1 MSTIRVLSENMINLV
16 SAGEVVS
23 RPSSVVKELIENSID
38 AKASIIEIEIKNG
51 GKKLIRVSD
60 NGCGIP
66 KNDVKTAFLKHA
78 TSKIYNETDLEKIMS
93 LGFRGEALSSIC
105 AVSKVEILTSYLGEQ
120 TGTRYRIDGGKETY
134 FSDYAFSKGTS
145 ICIYDLF
152 YNTPAR
158 IKFLKKDSSEGN
170 YVSSVVDHL
179 CLSHPEISFKFIKD
193 GKLIFCTPG
202 DGKLSSVIS
211 KIFSLDFFKTLIEV
225 DYVLKNISIKG
236 FISDPLLS
244 HSSSKI
250 QNFFVNKR
258 WIKNKIIASAIE
270 SALKD
275 EYQNS
280 KVSSIIYID
289 IPVEAIDVN
298 VHPEKT
304 EIRFENEKI
313 IFECIYNAIKNA
325 ILAKRNKLMNELSNA
340 KIVSVNENNQVFSKK
355 SSDEIINKKSLFCDN
370 LGIKKSSIHDQT
382 IHIFENLKK
391 KNTLNDNIVI
401 PKKINFIDDKVNLL
415 KSQNIEKKKELFDNL
430 TIQSVQEKKLKIIG
444 EIFNCFF
451 IIEYGEEILLVDKH
465 AAHERIIF
473 EKLSNL
479 NCEKNSQML
488 MSTITVDLSKDE
500 YDAIIDNL
508 NLINELGYYLE
519 DFGYGKILVRGIP
532 IYMELSDIKDSI
544 IKISNFLTR
553 NKSQLKI
560 NELRE
565 FYAQIACK
573 SSIKAG
579 KVSTNEE
586 IKFLIKE
593 LINLKLSNCPHGR
606 PIYIV
611 IKKNEIY
618 KKFLRN

>member
-1 MSTIRVLSENMINLV
+1 MNKIKVLSENMINLV

-23 RPSSVVKELIENSID
+23 RPSSVVKELVENSID
-38 AKASIIEIEIKNG
+38 AKASTIEIEIKNG

-105 AVSKVEILTSYLGEQ
+105 AVSKVEILTSYEGEQ
-120 TGTRYRIDGGKETY
+120 TGTKYRIDGGKELL

-158 IKFLKKDSSEGN
+158 IKFLKKDSSEGI
-170 YVSSVVDHL
+170 YVSAVVDHL

-211 KIFSLDFFKTLIEV
+211 KLFSIDFFKSLIEV
-225 DYVLKNISIKG
+225 SYEWKSISIKG
-236 FISDPLLS
+236 FISDPVLS
-244 HSSSKI
+244 HSSSRI
-250 QNFFVNKR
+250 QNFFVNGR
-258 WIKNKIIASAIE
+258 WIKNKIISNAIE

-289 IPVEAIDVN
+289 IPVEVIDVN

-313 IFECIYNAIKNA
+313 IFECVYNAIKNA
-325 ILAKRNKLMNELSNA
+325 ILTKKNKLMDKLSNA
-340 KIVSVNENNQVFSKK
+340 KIVDCNENVEKSTNNQNNKVNVNLKYNENRKK
-355 SSDEIINKKSLFCDN
+355 ENP
-370 LGIKKSSIHDQT
+370 SIHERT
-382 IHIFENLKK
+382 MHIFENLKK
-391 KNTLNDNIVI
+391 QDTLNDNVII
-401 PKKINFIDDKVNLL
+401 PKKINSDNNELYSQKD
-415 KSQNIEKKKELFDNL
+415 QNIKSDNL
-430 TIQSVQEKKLKIIG
+430 SNSLIPGVQEPKLKIIG

-451 IIEYGEEILLVDKH
+451 IIEYGEEVLLIDKH

-479 NCEKNSQML
+479 QYKKNSQML
-488 MSTITVDLSKDE
+488 MSTVVVDLSKDE
-500 YDAIIDNL
+500 YDVIVNNL

-532 IYMELSDIKDSI
+532 IYMELADIKDSI
-544 IKISNFLTR
+544 FKISDFFIK
-553 NKSQLKI
+553 NKSEVKVNDLK
-560 NELRE
+560 E

-579 KVSTNEE
+579 KMSTNEE
-586 IKFLIKE
+586 IKFLIKKLIE
-593 LINLKLSNCPHGR
+593 LRLSNCPHGR
-606 PIYIV
+606 PIYIN
-611 IKKNEIY
+611 IKKYEIY